1 MSSSSSASATTTS
14 PTEIATISKMSS
26 QKKEDPLIQQQQ
38 QMRAKSIEK
47 ELERKRQRQIEKDN
61 PSTTPKSKVDAAL
74 ENPAFIQHVLNSPE
88 NVDKML
94 NETETSVY
102 ELLYKDPI
110 DYTGEH
116 LMEAFSFQPLIK
128 SNNDEY
134 MKLYSNSNGNSVEEL
149 KKSLK
154 KGLNDNSWTRNKIE
168 STKAFIEMYE
178 ENQTMFKEKKS
189 MTTITQAAQMEQ
201 EQEHEDKNDDNKN
214 NVFNELITYYNG
226 GGGSDLK

>member
-14 PTEIATISKMSS
+14 LTETATISKMSS
-26 QKKEDPLIQQQQ
+26 QKKEDPLLQQQQ

-116 LMEAFSFQPLIK
+116 LVNAYRYKPIIK
-128 SNNDEY
+128 RYDDEY
-134 MKLYSNSNGNSVEEL
+134 SKLHLNNRIDVEEL
-149 KKSLK
+149 KKLK
-154 KGLNDNSWTRNKIE
+154 AGLNDESWTSRMIE
-168 STKAFIEMYE
+168 STKAAIESNE
-178 ENQTMFKEKKS
+178 ESRTMFKEKKKCS
-189 MTTITQAAQMEQ
+189 IEQAAQMEQ
-201 EQEHEDKNDDNKN
+201 EQEHEDKNNN
-214 NVFNELITYYNG
+214 NVFNELITYYNNG